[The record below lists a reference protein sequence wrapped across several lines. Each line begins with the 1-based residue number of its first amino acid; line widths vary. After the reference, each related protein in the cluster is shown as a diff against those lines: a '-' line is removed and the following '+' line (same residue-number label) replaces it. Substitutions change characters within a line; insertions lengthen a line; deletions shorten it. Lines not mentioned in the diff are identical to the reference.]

1 MINSD
6 CVMGQIQGAVAQ
18 SIGYVL
24 YESMRF
30 AGDGNIIEDN
40 LQFYRLPLAIDI
52 PKVEYIAMENDNNEG
67 PFGAKGSGEAPVL
80 LPPAVIA
87 SAVADA
93 IGKPIRKIPVTPEDV
108 LEARA

>member
-18 SIGYVL
+18 SIGYAL
-24 YESMRF
+24 DESMRF
-30 AGDGNIIEDN
+30 AGAGNIIEDN
-40 LQFYRLPLAIDI
+40 FQFYRLPLAIDI

-93 IGKPIRKIPVTPEDV
+93 IGKPIRKIPATPEDV

>member
-1 MINSD
+1 
-6 CVMGQIQGAVAQ
+6 
-18 SIGYVL
+18 
-24 YESMRF
+24 MRNF
-30 AGDGNIIEDN
+30 ELLTCKTVDDALDALSAHAEDGKIIEDN
-40 LQFYRLPLAIDI
+40 LQFYRLPLAVDI

-93 IGKPIRKIPVTPEDV
+93 IGKSIRKIPATPEDV